1 MRKLI
6 LLTAF
11 LWPLSATAH
20 TCILNQQQQQT
31 LQAALHIGNKV
42 GIGKQLAAVAF
53 QESSLGVEPDSPGHF
68 GVGSIGYAAWQIV
81 IHAHPWLQHYFHHH
95 NWPPRLLVVSRLIR
109 AWRISAFHVAGQ
121 TAFSRAVAVPE
132 DSEVKMTANTLPYF
146 GNCAPGTSGLVIV
159 LSGGSQKRGCKPYSL
174 SY

>member
-95 NWPPRLLVVSRLIR
+95 NWATVLVSNTTIALWVSAYYIKYCREHALNWWQAMQMYRYGSPDDTGNYPNHINHRLAQIHHLLMVSD
-109 AWRISAFHVAGQ
+109 SARQ
-121 TAFSRAVAVPE
+121 TA
-132 DSEVKMTANTLPYF
+132 Y
-146 GNCAPGTSGLVIV
+146 
-159 LSGGSQKRGCKPYSL
+159 
-174 SY
+174 